1 MDVKEHKTY
10 KEQINKLINRG
21 CKITDTERAA
31 NILKRVN
38 YYRLSAY
45 FLPFKQTDDFYIS
58 GTTLENVYG
67 IYEFDKR
74 LTVMLYGLIEEIE
87 VFIKTQIAYY
97 HSLTYG
103 ALGYL
108 DDKNFMPTKA
118 NKHQNLMDLFNH
130 EVQNNADSLF
140 VKHHNQN
147 YNGQFPLWVAVELF
161 TLGNTSQFYSQMKA
175 ADKKAVSKNLTELTG
190 YAYQYKQLE
199 SLLFC
204 LTHLRN
210 KCAHF
215 TRLYYHKFGT
225 IPKFPKY
232 VTQVINF
239 DSNNVRIY
247 QYLFILRILTP
258 IPERWNNFVTE
269 LEALIDSYSKQINLK
284 HIGFPENWKSELL
297 SEFNQI

>member
-1 MDVKEHKTY
+1 MDVKEHNTY
-10 KEQINKLINRG
+10 DEQIDKLISRG
-21 CKITDTERAA
+21 CNITDREQAA
-31 NILKRVN
+31 NVLKRVN

-45 FLPFKQTDDFYIS
+45 FLPFKQNDDSYIN
-58 GTTLENVYG
+58 GTSLEKIYG

-74 LTVMLYGLIEEIE
+74 LTVMLCGLIEEIE

-108 DDKNFMPTKA
+108 DNNNFHSTKA
-118 NKHQNLMDLFNH
+118 DKHRELIELFNR
-130 EVQNNADSLF
+130 EVQSNAETLF
-140 VKHHNQN
+140 VKHHINN
-147 YNGQFPLWVAVELF
+147 YNGQFPLWAAVELF
-161 TLGNTSQFYSQMKA
+161 TLGNISQFYSQMKA
-175 ADKKAVSKNLTELTG
+175 ADQKAVSRNLTELTG

-225 IPKFPKY
+225 IPNLPRY
-232 VTQVINF
+232 VTQEIDF
-239 DSNNVRIY
+239 DPHNVRIY
-247 QYLFILRILTP
+247 QYLFILKILTP
-258 IPERWNNFVTE
+258 IFGRWNNFVTE
-269 LEALIDSYSKQINLK
+269 LEALVDEYSDWIDLK
-284 HIGFPENWKSELL
+284 HIGFPKNWKSELL
-297 SEFNQI
+297 SPFTQI

>member
-1 MDVKEHKTY
+1 MDVKEHNTY
-10 KEQINKLINRG
+10 EEQINKLIQRG
-21 CKITDTERAA
+21 CNITDKNQAI

-45 FLPFKQTDDFYIS
+45 FLPFKQNDDSYIS
-58 GTTLENVYG
+58 GTSLEKIYG

-74 LTVMLYGLIEEIE
+74 LTVMLCGLIEEIE
-87 VFIKTQIAYY
+87 VFIKTQVAYY

-108 DDKNFMPTKA
+108 DDNNFLTSKA
-118 NKHQNLMDLFNH
+118 DKHQDLIALFNC
-130 EVQNNADSLF
+130 EVQSNADSLF
-140 VKHHNQN
+140 VKHHIQN

-161 TLGNTSQFYSQMKA
+161 TLGNISQFYSQMTA
-175 ADKKAVSKNLTELTG
+175 ADKKAVCKNITELTG
-190 YAYQYKQLE
+190 YYYQYKQLE

-225 IPKFPKY
+225 IPSFPKY
-232 VTQVINF
+232 VTKEIYFNPH
-239 DSNNVRIY
+239 NVRIY
-247 QYLFILRILTP
+247 QYLFILKLLTP
-258 IPERWNNFVTE
+258 VPERWNNFVTE
-269 LEALIDSYSKQINLK
+269 LEALIDTYSGQINLR
-284 HIGFPENWKSELL
+284 HIGFPDNWKSELL
-297 SEFNQI
+297 SSFM

>member
-1 MDVKEHKTY
+1 MYVKEHNTY
-10 KEQINKLINRG
+10 DEQINKLIQRG
-21 CKITDTERAA
+21 CTITDKNQAV

-45 FLPFKQTDDFYIS
+45 FLPFKQNDESYIS
-58 GTTLENVYG
+58 GTSIDKIYG

-74 LTVMLYGLIEEIE
+74 LTVMLCGLIEEIE

-108 DDKNFMPTKA
+108 DDNNFLPSKA
-118 NKHQNLMDLFNH
+118 DKHHDLINLFNC
-130 EVQNNADSLF
+130 EVHNNADSLF
-140 VKHHNQN
+140 VKHHIQN

-161 TLGNTSQFYSQMKA
+161 TLGNISQFYSQMKA
-175 ADKKAVSKNLTELTG
+175 ADKKAVSRNITELTG

-215 TRLYYHKFGT
+215 TRLYFHKFGT
-225 IPKFPKY
+225 IPNLPKY
-232 VTQVINF
+232 VTQEIYFNPQ
-239 DSNNVRIY
+239 NVRIY
-247 QYLFILRILTP
+247 QYLFILKLLTP
-258 IPERWNNFVTE
+258 VSERWNNFVTE
-269 LEALIDSYSKQINLK
+269 LEALIDEYSEHIDLR
-284 HIGFPENWKSELL
+284 HIGFPDNWKSELL
-297 SEFNQI
+297 SSFT